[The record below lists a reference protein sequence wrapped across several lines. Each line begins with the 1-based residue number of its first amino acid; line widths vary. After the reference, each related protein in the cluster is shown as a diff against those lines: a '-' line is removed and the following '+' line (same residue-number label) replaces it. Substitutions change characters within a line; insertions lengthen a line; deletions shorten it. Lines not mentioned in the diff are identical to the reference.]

1 MTIAVEEKRL
11 RSLFERVEVVE
22 DVARTLPEDDER
34 RARLLAVSDSALA
47 EEGTI
52 RPVIAARL
60 LGLSEKTVRAWAAE
74 GVLAVARR
82 SPRLLLDVRSV
93 HAVSHL
99 VSELRAAGQDR
110 DLLDQVWRRLEDA
123 ALLDRDDLRES
134 LGPDAPRRGPRAPPD
149 QLRQPSGEP
158 LKSGSVP
165 TEVIATPRADQ
176 QIAGLDRTHARAFGE
191 FLDDLATRG
200 YQALG
205 YRLSGPAPV
214 DHMCVKHLRDSL
226 RVVVAFEGQ

>member
-11 RSLFERVEVVE
+11 RSLFERVEIVE

-60 LGLSEKTVRAWAAE
+60 LELSEKTVRAWVTA
-74 GVLAVARR
+74 GVLTVAQR

-93 HAVSHL
+93 HGVSHL
-99 VSELRAAGQDR
+99 VSELRAAGQER

-123 ALLDRDDLRES
+123 ALLDRED
-134 LGPDAPRRGPRAPPD
+134 
-149 QLRQPSGEP
+149 
-158 LKSGSVP
+158 
-165 TEVIATPRADQ
+165 
-176 QIAGLDRTHARAFGE
+176 
-191 FLDDLATRG
+191 
-200 YQALG
+200 
-205 YRLSGPAPV
+205 
-214 DHMCVKHLRDSL
+214 LRDSL
-226 RVVVAFEGQ
+226 DQMRRSEGRVLRPIPSAGTSQSR

>member
-60 LGLSEKTVRAWAAE
+60 LGLSEKTVRAWAAA
-74 GVLAVARR
+74 GILTVTQR

-93 HAVSHL
+93 HAVRYL

-123 ALLDRDDLRES
+123 ALLDREDLRES
-134 LGPDAPRRGPRAPPD
+134 LGQMRRGEGRI
-149 QLRQPSGEP
+149 LRPVPS
-158 LKSGSVP
+158 
-165 TEVIATPRADQ
+165 
-176 QIAGLDRTHARAFGE
+176 AGTAKGR
-191 FLDDLATRG
+191 
-200 YQALG
+200 
-205 YRLSGPAPV
+205 
-214 DHMCVKHLRDSL
+214 
-226 RVVVAFEGQ
+226 

>member
-60 LGLSEKTVRAWAAE
+60 LGLSERTVRAWAAA
-74 GVLAVARR
+74 GVLTVAQR

-110 DLLDQVWRRLEDA
+110 DLLERVWHRLEDA
-123 ALLDRDDLRES
+123 ALLDR
-134 LGPDAPRRGPRAPPD
+134 
-149 QLRQPSGEP
+149 
-158 LKSGSVP
+158 
-165 TEVIATPRADQ
+165 AD
-176 QIAGLDRTHARAFGE
+176 
-191 FLDDLATRG
+191 
-200 YQALG
+200 
-205 YRLSGPAPV
+205 
-214 DHMCVKHLRDSL
+214 LRDSL
-226 RVVVAFEGQ
+226 DQMRRGEGRVLRPVNSGSPLDSR

>member
-1 MTIAVEEKRL
+1 MTIAVEERRL

-34 RARLLAVSDSALA
+34 RAKLLAVSDSALA
-47 EEGTI
+47 DEGTI

-60 LGLSEKTVRAWAAE
+60 LGLSEKTVRAWVAA

-99 VSELRAAGQDR
+99 ISELRAAGQDR

-123 ALLDRDDLRES
+123 ALLDRDE
-134 LGPDAPRRGPRAPPD
+134 
-149 QLRQPSGEP
+149 
-158 LKSGSVP
+158 
-165 TEVIATPRADQ
+165 
-176 QIAGLDRTHARAFGE
+176 
-191 FLDDLATRG
+191 
-200 YQALG
+200 
-205 YRLSGPAPV
+205 
-214 DHMCVKHLRDSL
+214 LRDSL
-226 RVVVAFEGQ
+226 DQMRRGEGRVLRPRAADGAQDGR

>member
-22 DVARTLPEDDER
+22 DVAMTLGEDDER

-47 EEGTI
+47 EESTV
-52 RPVIAARL
+52 RPVIAARI
-60 LGLSEKTVRAWAAE
+60 LGLSEKTVRAWAAA

-110 DLLDQVWRRLEDA
+110 DLLEQVWHRLADA
-123 ALLDRDDLRES
+123 ALLDRDDLRDS
-134 LGPDAPRRGPRAPPD
+134 LEQMRRGEGRVLRPLPPESSSV
-149 QLRQPSGEP
+149 SG
-158 LKSGSVP
+158 
-165 TEVIATPRADQ
+165 
-176 QIAGLDRTHARAFGE
+176 
-191 FLDDLATRG
+191 
-200 YQALG
+200 
-205 YRLSGPAPV
+205 
-214 DHMCVKHLRDSL
+214 
-226 RVVVAFEGQ
+226 

>member
-11 RSLFERVEVVE
+11 RGLFERVEVVE

-52 RPVIAARL
+52 RPVLAARL
-60 LGLSEKTVRAWAAE
+60 LGLSEKTVRAWAAA
-74 GVLAVARR
+74 GVLAVAQR

-99 VSELRAAGQDR
+99 ISELRAAGQDR

-123 ALLDRDDLRES
+123 ALLDREDLGES
-134 LGPDAPRRGPRAPPD
+134 LDQMRRGEGRV
-149 QLRQPSGEP
+149 LRQVPS
-158 LKSGSVP
+158 
-165 TEVIATPRADQ
+165 
-176 QIAGLDRTHARAFGE
+176 AGRSESR
-191 FLDDLATRG
+191 
-200 YQALG
+200 
-205 YRLSGPAPV
+205 
-214 DHMCVKHLRDSL
+214 
-226 RVVVAFEGQ
+226 